1 MPIQLRVSVQNR
13 ISSDIQRIQKELN
26 ELPKEAKKEFVKN
39 TPIRSGNAR
48 RNTRLNKDTIEANYP
63 YAQRL
68 DEGYSKQSPDGM
80 TKPTE
85 KFIQRRV
92 KQIMRKRNG

>member
-1 MPIQLRVSVQNR
+1 MAIKLRVVNK
-13 ISSDIQRIQKELN
+13 ISSSVKRIQKELN

-48 RNTRLNKDTIEANYP
+48 RSTKLNKDTIEANYD
-63 YAQRL
+63 YAKRL
-68 DEGYSKQSPDGM
+68 DEGYSKQSPQGM

-85 KFIQRRV
+85 AFIKKRL
-92 KQIMRKRNG
+92 KQIMRKK

>member
-1 MPIQLRVSVQNR
+1 MAIQLRVTVQNT
-13 ISSDIQRIQKELN
+13 ISSNIKRIQKELN

-48 RNTRLNKDTIEANYP
+48 RSTRLNKNKIEANYP
-63 YAQRL
+63 YATKL
-68 DEGYSKQSPDGM
+68 DEGSSKQSPDGM

-85 KFIQRRV
+85 QFIKKRV
-92 KQIMRKRNG
+92 KEIMRKK